1 MVQFV
6 GRGREGVAG
15 AFSREIKASVAPSEC
30 LVARYISLLVR
41 FVNISEGRRREAE
54 RVSRSRNKLVVRKEE
69 ERRRGGGG
77 GDGLKRRCKR
87 NEDESRG
94 RWEARR
100 GFQTRERGRGG
111 GGGWG
116 KAKKKKERKGA
127 FPSLRLPDGSKLFT
141 RL

>member
-69 ERRRGGGG
+69 ERRRGGG
-77 GDGLKRRCKR
+77 DGLKRRCKR

-111 GGGWG
+111 GWG
-116 KAKKKKERKGA
+116 KAKEKKERKGA

>member
-69 ERRRGGGG
+69 ERRRGGG
-77 GDGLKRRCKR
+77 DGLKRRCKR

-111 GGGWG
+111 GGWG
-116 KAKKKKERKGA
+116 KAKEKKERKGA

>member
-15 AFSREIKASVAPSEC
+15 AFSREIKASVTPSEC

-69 ERRRGGGG
+69 ERRRGGG
-77 GDGLKRRCKR
+77 DGLKRRCKR

-116 KAKKKKERKGA
+116 KAKEKKERKGA

>member
-15 AFSREIKASVAPSEC
+15 AFSREIKASVAPSEY

-69 ERRRGGGG
+69 ERRRGGG
-77 GDGLKRRCKR
+77 DGLKRRCKR

-116 KAKKKKERKGA
+116 KAKEKKERKGA

>member
-1 MVQFV
+1 MVQSK
-6 GRGREGVAG
+6 GGGVAG
-15 AFSREIKASVAPSEC
+15 AFSREIKASVAPS
-30 LVARYISLLVR
+30 VASVWSRVTSPCSLGSLIFQR
-41 FVNISEGRRREAE
+41 GGDARLRGCRGREINWWFGRRR
-54 RVSRSRNKLVVRKEE
+54 
-69 ERRRGGGG
+69 RRRGV

-94 RWEARR
+94 RWARR
-100 GFQTRERGRGG
+100 GFQTRERGK

-116 KAKKKKERKGA
+116 KAKEKKGRKGA

>member
-15 AFSREIKASVAPSEC
+15 AFSREIKASVAPSEY

-69 ERRRGGGG
+69 ERRRGGG
-77 GDGLKRRCKR
+77 DGLKRRCKR

-111 GGGWG
+111 GGWG
-116 KAKKKKERKGA
+116 KAKEKKERKGA